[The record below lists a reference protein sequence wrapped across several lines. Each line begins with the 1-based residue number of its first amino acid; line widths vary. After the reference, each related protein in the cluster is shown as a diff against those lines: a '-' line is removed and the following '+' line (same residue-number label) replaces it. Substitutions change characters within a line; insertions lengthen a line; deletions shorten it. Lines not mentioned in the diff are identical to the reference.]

1 VEAELRLSGNGAA
14 DVYPL
19 LWKWLQREP
28 PLQGRVRWSSGV
40 PGDTS
45 LGAPDWI
52 TVALGAGGAGT
63 VLAASLGKWL
73 GRDTRPGLKLK
84 ITRHGPRQGDAEE
97 IEVEVGRLNED
108 NRRFI
113 ADLLRPGDQTD
124 GEEGVDPG
132 GR

>member
-1 VEAELRLSGNGAA
+1 MEAELRLSGNGAA

-19 LWKWLQREP
+19 LWKWLQNER
-28 PLQGRVRWSSGV
+28 PLQGRARWSSGV

-63 VLAASLGKWL
+63 ALAASLGNWL
-73 GRDTRPGLKLK
+73 GRVTQPGLKLK
-84 ITRHGPRQGDAEE
+84 ITRRGPGQGDVDE
-97 IEVEVGRLNED
+97 IEVEVARLNED

-113 ADLLRPGDQTD
+113 ADLLRPDDRTD

>member
-1 VEAELRLSGNGAA
+1 MEAELRLSGNGAA

-40 PGDTS
+40 PGETS
-45 LGAPDWI
+45 LGGPDWI
-52 TVALGAGGAGT
+52 TVVLGAGGAGT

-73 GRDTRPGLKLK
+73 GRDKRPGLKLK
-84 ITRHGPRQGDAEE
+84 ITRRGPLQGDTEE
-97 IEVEVGRLNED
+97 IEVEVGRLDAD

-113 ADLLRPGDQTD
+113 ADLLHPGDRTD
-124 GEEGVDPG
+124 GEVGVDPG
-132 GR
+132 AR

>member
-19 LWKWLQREP
+19 LWNWLQGEP
-28 PLQGRVRWSSGV
+28 PLQGRTRWSSGV

-63 VLAASLGKWL
+63 VLVASLGKWL
-73 GRDTRPGLKLK
+73 GRVTQPGLKLK
-84 ITRHGPRQGDAEE
+84 ITRRGPRQGDVEE
-97 IEVEVGRLNED
+97 IEVAVGRLNED
-108 NRRFI
+108 NRRFV
-113 ADLLRPGDQTD
+113 ANLLRPGGQTGS
-124 GEEGVDPG
+124 GEGGDPG